1 MHVHVESRV
10 LELMIDECD
19 SGLARSRL
27 VFEHEDKELE
37 DWTSEINSQILTSS
51 DYVTIISSKKKF
63 NY

>member
-1 MHVHVESRV
+1 MHVHVESQV

-51 DYVTIISSKKKF
+51 DYGDD
-63 NY
+63 N